1 MSDPSVP
8 PATLALLIADVLVPV
23 AVDQAYSYLV
33 GELDLA
39 PGDLVEVPLGPRATV
54 GVVWSVGSGLGRQR
68 LKRVSARCDLPPLP
82 DKLRA
87 FVDWIAGWT
96 LAPRGMVLRMCLRA
110 PLSGEPAPARLGVRA
125 TGQAPSKPTPARDR
139 VMVAL
144 ADRLVGKSAL
154 AAEAGCGV
162 AVVNALLADGALE
175 LAPMPIEAVTRP
187 PDPDHAPA
195 RLSDQQSA
203 AALALVAAVERRA
216 FEVSLL
222 RGVTGSGK
230 TEVYFEAIAAA
241 LRAGRQALILLPEI
255 ALTSQFLDRFAARF
269 GTRPAEWH
277 SAVGARRR
285 NLVWHAVANGEA
297 KVVAGARSA
306 LFLPFKDLALIVVDE
321 EHEAAYKQEDGVT
334 YHARDMAVVRGRIE
348 SVPVVLASATPSI
361 ETQVNSRQGR
371 YRLLDL
377 PGRFGDRPM
386 PRITALDLKR
396 TPPARG
402 HWIAPGLEAAV
413 KETIGKGEQ
422 ALLFLNRRGYAP
434 LTLCRSCGHRFQC
447 PNCSAWLVEHRF
459 RHALVCHHC
468 GHQERRPEACP
479 ICEATHALIPCGPG
493 IERLAEEVA
502 ERFPDARAMVLSSDF
517 LGGTER
523 LHEELVSVA
532 DGGCDIVIG
541 TQLVAKGHNFP
552 LLTLVGVIDADI
564 GLSTGDPRA
573 AERTFQLLQQ
583 VTGRAGRFD
592 RPGRAILQTWQPEHP
607 VIRALLS
614 GDADRFYEEETRQRE
629 RAGLP
634 PFGRLAA
641 IVVSGSDFPS
651 AQAHAR
657 ALAQTAYRM
666 PPSDRWR
673 LAAAGGLPKPD
684 ETILLGPAEAPIAVV
699 AGRHRFPPAGQGAAP
714 WRPAR
719 VSARLGRG
727 RAAPARRREGGVRRR
742 STDVS
747 LTPGLWNLDF
757 CCPPH
762 SRVTRVT
769 ASRIGIGL

>member
-1 MSDPSVP
+1 M
-8 PATLALLIADVLVPV
+8 
-23 AVDQAYSYLV
+23 
-33 GELDLA
+33 
-39 PGDLVEVPLGPRATV
+39 
-54 GVVWSVGSGLGRQR
+54 
-68 LKRVSARCDLPPLP
+68 KRVAARHDLPPLP
-82 DKLRA
+82 ANLRA
-87 FVDWIAGWT
+87 FVDWIANWT

-110 PLSGEPAPARLGVRA
+110 PLSGEPAAPRFAVRA
-125 TGQAPSKPTPARDR
+125 TGRPPTKPTPARER
-139 VMVAL
+139 VMLALGDQLIGKTAL
-144 ADRLVGKSAL
+144 ATA
-154 AAEAGCGV
+154 AGCGV

-175 LAPMPIEAVTRP
+175 RAAVVPEAATQSA
-187 PDPDHAPA
+187 DPDHAPPCLSEHQAEAA
-195 RLSDQQSA
+195 R
-203 AALALVAAVERRA
+203 ALVSAVEGRR
-216 FEVSLL
+216 FDVKLL

-255 ALTSQFLDRFAARF
+255 ALTAQFLDRFAARF
-269 GTRPAEWH
+269 GVRPAEWH

-285 NLVWHAVANGEA
+285 NLVWHAVAAGEA
-297 KVVAGARSA
+297 QVVAGARSA

-348 SVPVVLASATPSI
+348 AVPVVLASATPSI

-371 YRLLDL
+371 YELLDL
-377 PGRFGDRPM
+377 PGRFGERPM
-386 PRITALDLKR
+386 PRISALDLKR

-402 HWIAPGLEAAV
+402 HWIAPGLEQAI
-413 KETIGKGEQ
+413 KETIARGEQ
-422 ALLFLNRRGYAP
+422 VLLFLNRRGYAP

-447 PNCSAWLVEHRF
+447 PNCSAWLVDHRF

-468 GHQERRPEACP
+468 GHQDRRPEVCP
-479 ICEATHALIPCGPG
+479 VCEATHALIACGPG

-502 ERFPDARAMVLSSDF
+502 ERFPDARALVLSSDF
-517 LGGTER
+517 LGGAER
-523 LHEELVSVA
+523 LRDELISVA
-532 DGGCDIVIG
+532 DGRCDIVIG

-607 VIRALLS
+607 VIQALLS
-614 GDADRFYEEETRQRE
+614 GDAERFYEEETGQRA

-641 IVVSGSDFPS
+641 IIVSGPDFSS

-657 ALAQTAYRM
+657 ALAQAAYRM

-673 LAAAGGLPKPD
+673 LAAIGGLPKPD
-684 ETILLGPAEAPIAVV
+684 ETILLGPAEAPVAVV
-699 AGRHRFPPAGQGAAP
+699 AGRHRFRLLVKAPRRGNLQGFLRAL
-714 WRPAR
+714 
-719 VSARLGRG
+719 SE
-727 RAAPARRREGGVRRR
+727 AAPAPRGGVKVAFDIDPQ
-742 STDVS
+742 SF
-747 LTPGLWNLDF
+747 L
-757 CCPPH
+757 
-762 SRVTRVT
+762 
-769 ASRIGIGL
+769 